1 MSNAA
6 TVVGGKGAGRL
17 WDYAPTYGAL
27 AALVLLLAI
36 NSVFTPNFFDLN
48 NFRNILLQVAPT
60 VLVATGMT
68 LVIATG
74 GIDLSVGSVMAI
86 ASAVAA
92 MILVDGLNL
101 AALIAFLLVF
111 FIYAIL
117 LKLAEAKRLGR
128 IAKYIIHAISITTLV
143 ALIHEAISPIILNL
157 TGLLVVHGAIAAIAC
172 ALVIALAVGSMNGVL
187 ISGFRIQPIIVTLA
201 LLISGRGV
209 AQVFSGGNL
218 VPFSSPSFEYLGKGV
233 VAGVPVQVIVM
244 VLAVAVAVFV
254 MRATAFGRYVVSV
267 GGNEAAARLAGVKV
281 HRTKIMVYALS
292 GLLAGL
298 AGLIDTARLGASD
311 AQKVGLNIELDAIAA
326 TVVGGTPLTGGRATV
341 LGTLVGALIMQVITT
356 GFVMN
361 GISYSWSLVIKAAI
375 IVVAVY
381 IQRPRVA

>member
-6 TVVGGKGAGRL
+6 QAGVRPGGAGRFA
-17 WDYAPTYGAL
+17 DFAPTYGAL
-27 AALVLLLAI
+27 GALVLLLVI
-36 NSVFTPNFFDLN
+36 NSVFTPNFLDFN
-48 NFRNILLQVAPT
+48 NFRNILLQVSPT
-60 VLVATGMT
+60 VLVAVGMT

-74 GIDLSVGSVMAI
+74 GIDLSVGSVMAL

-92 MILVDGLNL
+92 TSLDRFGAGPALL
-101 AALIAFLLVF
+101 LALGAAALAGAFN
-111 FIYAIL
+111 
-117 LKLAEAKRLGR
+117 G
-128 IAKYIIHAISITTLV
+128 
-143 ALIHEAISPIILNL
+143 ALI
-157 TGLLVVHGAIAAIAC
+157 T
-172 ALVIALAVGSMNGVL
+172 
-187 ISGFRIQPIIVTLA
+187 GFRIQPIIVTLA

-209 AQVFSGGNL
+209 AQVLSNGGQL
-218 VPFSSPSFEYLGKGV
+218 IPFSNASFEYLGGGQ

-244 VLAVAVAVFV
+244 ALVVGLAVFA
-254 MRATAFGRYVVSV
+254 MRATPFGRYVAAV
-267 GGNEAAARLAGVKV
+267 GGNEAASRLAGIRV
-281 HRTKIMVYALS
+281 HRTKIIVYTLS

-298 AGLIDTARLGASD
+298 AGLIETARLGASD

-381 IQRPRVA
+381 IQRPKSV